1 MGDSCNCFFYL
12 CVFKFLYRMRERVGL
27 KVVKAM
33 KRNDDG
39 VTHAAIDMLGALM
52 QVRGTATVHLIMSL
66 FG

>member
-1 MGDSCNCFFYL
+1 
-12 CVFKFLYRMRERVGL
+12 MRERVGL

-52 QVRGTATVHLIMSL
+52 QVRGTATVHLIMFL